1 LPSSGIYKGMST
13 DALPLP
19 DLDALPD
26 DPAVLK
32 QMIVQLLEELQK
44 ERGSRERL
52 EHHLNLLLKRL
63 YGNSSEKFDPRQG
76 VLFDAQPG
84 AEEASATPPSPETKS
99 PPAARSAS
107 ANRDKHGRGRIPDE
121 IEREE
126 VVHDLTDAEK
136 AAMGGAENLVE
147 LPPERSEQLDWR
159 PSTLFVTVHVR
170 KKYARKEQ
178 LPESGLTLAEQN
190 IVVARKPAEAIPGS
204 LAGPGLV
211 AQVIVSKGADH
222 LPLYRLEGIFQRQ
235 GVKLSRQTMD
245 GWWLQTA
252 EFLRPLYT
260 LSVQIVLA
268 SHVVHTDDT
277 QVRVRDAWRK
287 LKHKGSFWTY
297 VGDPLHP
304 LTVFDYTPRRTR
316 DGPAA
321 FLKDYRGYLQADAFN
336 GYDGIYL
343 ESQGRIVEV
352 ACWAH
357 ARRKFH
363 ECRHQEPVRMEAALA
378 WIGKLYGV
386 EKDLRERCQGEWES
400 RSLEERAAGIAAE
413 RQVRSRPLL
422 DDFHGWLEAE
432 APKLLPKSAA
442 RGAMDYTLS
451 NWAALS
457 VYPNDGWLDIDNN
470 EGENSLRG
478 LCLGR
483 KNWLF
488 FGNDRGG
495 RAAAI
500 HFSLLAS
507 CKRHGHDPWLYYR
520 DVLTRLPAMLPGAGE
535 EELLALLPH
544 RWKPA

>member
-1 LPSSGIYKGMST
+1 MST
-13 DALPLP
+13 DALPQP
-19 DLDALPD
+19 DPALLPD

-32 QMIVQLLEELQK
+32 ALIVQLLDELQK
-44 ERGSRERL
+44 ERGARDRL
-52 EHHLNLLLKRL
+52 EHHLHLLLKRI
-63 YGNSSEKFDPRQG
+63 YGSTSEKFDPRQG
-76 VLFDAQPG
+76 VLFDAQAG
-84 AEEASATPPSPETKS
+84 TEEATASTPPPPTAETPPTSPSTSKNHD
-99 PPAARSAS
+99 R
-107 ANRDKHGRGRIPDE
+107 HGRGRIPDE

-126 VVHDLTDAEK
+126 VIHDLSDAEK
-136 AAMGGAENLVE
+136 AALGGEENLVE
-147 LPPERSEQLDWR
+147 LPPETSEQLDWR

-170 KKYARKEQ
+170 KKYARQEP
-178 LPESGLTLAEQN
+178 LPESGLSLAEQN
-190 IVVARKPAEAIPGS
+190 VAVARKPAEAIPGA
-204 LAGPGLV
+204 LAGPGLM

-222 LPLYRLEGIFQRQ
+222 LPLHRLEGIFERQ

-245 GWWLQTA
+245 GWWLETA
-252 EFLRPLYT
+252 EFLQPLYSLAVRLV
-260 LSVQIVLA
+260 LS
-268 SHVVHTDDT
+268 SHVLHTDDT

-287 LKHKGSFWTY
+287 LKYKGSFWTY

-304 LTVFDYTPRRTR
+304 LTVFDYTPRHTR

-343 ESQGRIVEV
+343 ESKGRIVEV

-357 ARRKFH
+357 ARRKYH
-363 ECRHQEPVRMEAALA
+363 ESRRVEPTRMETALA
-378 WIGKLYGV
+378 WIGKLYAV
-386 EKDLRERCQGEWES
+386 EKDLRERCRGEWQGL
-400 RSLEERAAGIAAE
+400 SLEDRAERIAAE
-413 RQVRSRPLL
+413 RQERSQPLL
-422 DDFHGWLEAE
+422 DGFHAWLEAE

-451 NWAALS
+451 NWTALS
-457 VYPNDGWLDIDNN
+457 VYPDDGWLDIDNN
-470 EGENSLRG
+470 EGENALRG

-495 RAAAI
+495 RAAAV

-507 CKRHGHDPWLYYR
+507 CKRHGHDPWVYLR
-520 DVLTRLPAMLPGAGE
+520 DVLTRLPGMLPGASE